1 MKKELFSKMS
11 MFQGLSILIPTLN
24 ENPEY
29 VMPDSDLDRV
39 LREIFSV
46 DERSGLPM
54 QDIAYVCSKNGNPQV
69 KDWLLNNLMK
79 AGKVQ
84 GEKRD
89 AITDDM
95 IAEFGK
101 RADESSE
108 DYAARLCGMYDSAK
122 AEYEKSLENKE

>member
-1 MKKELFSKMS
+1 MS
-11 MFQGLSILIPTLN
+11 MYQGLSIINPTLN

-84 GEKRD
+84 GERRD
-89 AITDDM
+89 SITDDM

-108 DYAARLCGMYDSAK
+108 DYASRLIGMYDSAK
-122 AEYEKSLENKE
+122 AEYEKSLEKNN

>member
-1 MKKELFSKMS
+1 MKKELYSKLS
-11 MFQGLSILIPTLN
+11 MFQGLSDITPTLD

-29 VMPDSDLDRV
+29 VMPDTDLDRV
-39 LREIFSV
+39 LREIFSI
-46 DERSGLPM
+46 DERTGLPM

-79 AGKVQ
+79 VGKVQ
-84 GEKRD
+84 GKQRD

-101 RADESSE
+101 RSDESSE
-108 DYAARLCGMYDSAK
+108 DYASRLCGMYDSAK
-122 AEYEKSLENKE
+122 AEYEKSLENK

>member
-11 MFQGLSILIPTLN
+11 MFQGLSILNPTLN

-39 LREIFSV
+39 LREIFCV
-46 DERSGLPM
+46 DERSGFPM

-79 AGKVQ
+79 AGKIQ

-95 IAEFGK
+95 IAEFS
-101 RADESSE
+101 RRSDESSE
-108 DYAARLCGMYDSAK
+108 DYAARLCDMYDSAK
-122 AEYEKSLENKE
+122 AEYEKSLENNE

>member
-11 MFQGLSILIPTLN
+11 MYQGLSIINPTLN

-84 GEKRD
+84 GERRD
-89 AITDDM
+89 SITDDM

-108 DYAARLCGMYDSAK
+108 DYASRLIGMYDSAK
-122 AEYEKSLENKE
+122 AEYEKSLEKNN

>member
-11 MFQGLSILIPTLN
+11 MFQGLSVIEPTQN
-24 ENPEY
+24 VDPDY

-39 LREIFSV
+39 LREVFSI

-54 QDIAYVCSKNGNPQV
+54 QDISYVCSPNGNPQV
-69 KDWLLNNLMK
+69 KEWLLNNLMK

-89 AITDDM
+89 QITDDM
-95 IAEFGK
+95 IAEFSK

-108 DYAARLCGMYDSAK
+108 DYALRLCGMYDSAK
-122 AEYEKSLENKE
+122 AEYEKSLDPK

>member
-1 MKKELFSKMS
+1 
-11 MFQGLSILIPTLN
+11 MFQGLCIINPTLN

-89 AITDDM
+89 SITDDM

-108 DYAARLCGMYDSAK
+108 DYASRLIGMYDSAK
-122 AEYEKSLENKE
+122 AEYEKSLENK